1 MPNCRLIHTRARTPL
16 RCSFSAVLLAAV
28 VSFLFLPLAVIAL
41 FSFNKDKSLI
51 WTGFSLRWYTELFF
65 YSEKLWSSF
74 LNSVLIASVSA
85 LVATIVGTAAA
96 IAIRWYRFSGRLY
109 AQVMS
114 LLPMLLPEVITG
126 MAMLVFFSLVRL
138 PLGRASIITAHITFC
153 LPFVLLLILT
163 RTDTFDLSLI
173 EAAQDLGANEW
184 QALGKIVIPAIM
196 PGILSG
202 FLLSVT
208 LSLEDFVITFFV
220 AGPGSTTLPLYVFSM
235 IRYGV
240 SPIINALSLIMMA
253 GIVGVAYLL
262 RNSLKTIVHSK

>member
-1 MPNCRLIHTRARTPL
+1 
-16 RCSFSAVLLAAV
+16 
-28 VSFLFLPLAVIAL
+28 
-41 FSFNKDKSLI
+41 
-51 WTGFSLRWYTELFF
+51 
-65 YSEKLWSSF
+65 
-74 LNSVLIASVSA
+74 
-85 LVATIVGTAAA
+85 
-96 IAIRWYRFSGRLY
+96 
-109 AQVMS
+109 
-114 LLPMLLPEVITG
+114 
-126 MAMLVFFSLVRL
+126 
-138 PLGRASIITAHITFC
+138 
-153 LPFVLLLILT
+153 
-163 RTDTFDLSLI
+163 
-173 EAAQDLGANEW
+173 NEW